1 MSLICHKAGMSVQMS
16 EYKFTFMRSHGV
28 WQLFIASLALHREKN
43 LYKGQ
48 TCASWILGIK
58 TSFRRRGTIKR
69 EKFQE
74 TQKAKEEEMLE
85 IWQEHNK
92 RPGFSLLWAE
102 GMIE

>member
-1 MSLICHKAGMSVQMS
+1 MA
-16 EYKFTFMRSHGV
+16 
-28 WQLFIASLALHREKN
+28 ALHRLSRASQGKKN

>member
-1 MSLICHKAGMSVQMS
+1 MSLICHKAGKSVQMS
-16 EYKFTFMRSHGV
+16 EYKDTFMRSHGV
-28 WQLFIASLALHREKN
+28 WQLFIACLALHGEKN